1 MRTNGRYATA
11 PTKTRNT
18 TTTRIATAHAVFLS
32 RYIYICFLL
41 LLLLLSEGAAIP
53 ARWIDP
59 GESFISFISSFVLF
73 HAV

>member
-11 PTKTRNT
+11 PTKTRN